1 MARLAF
7 CTILGSNVF
16 ICLRVVGFSAVVTPM
31 SLAAM
36 GIVDMIALILGPA
49 LLLVWSFTGS
59 KCRIDRWEGAVMLLC
74 FIAYYAY
81 LFVGM

>member
-1 MARLAF
+1 
-7 CTILGSNVF
+7 
-16 ICLRVVGFSAVVTPM
+16 
-31 SLAAM
+31 M